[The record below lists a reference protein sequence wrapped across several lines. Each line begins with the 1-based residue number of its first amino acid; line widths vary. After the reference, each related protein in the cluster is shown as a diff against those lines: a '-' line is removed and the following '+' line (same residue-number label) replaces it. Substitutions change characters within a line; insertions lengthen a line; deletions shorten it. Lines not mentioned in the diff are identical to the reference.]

1 MDSQRARFDP
11 ATCSVAAALRV
22 VGDKWTMLVI
32 REAFYGQRR
41 YDQILEVLG
50 CARNIL
56 SDRLANLVEHGVLRR
71 TPYRD
76 GGQRERFEYRLT
88 PMGLELF
95 PVVIALMQWGDR
107 WVAEA
112 AQPSVLLE
120 HRGCDGLV
128 RAELRCAAGHGPL
141 TAHDTAA
148 RPGPR
153 RAKGGRSARGG
164 APLVAELGLPT
175 HRVGPGP
182 SPSSPRSGRRRPG
195 RS

>member
-11 ATCSVAAALRV
+11 AACSVAAALRV
-22 VGDKWTMLVI
+22 VGDKWTMLVM
-32 REAFYGQRR
+32 REAFYGLRR

-56 SDRLANLVEHGVLRR
+56 SDRLAKLVEHGLLGRV
-71 TPYRD
+71 PYRE

-107 WVAEA
+107 WIAQPG
-112 AQPSVLLE
+112 QPSVLVA
-120 HRGCDGLV
+120 HRGCDELV
-128 RAELRCAAGHGPL
+128 QAELRCVAGHGPL
-141 TAHDTAA
+141 TAHDTAP

-153 RAKGGRSARGG
+153 RPARPARTSRGAPSEAAARGR
-164 APLVAELGLPT
+164 T
-175 HRVGPGP
+175 TR
-182 SPSSPRSGRRRPG
+182 PR
-195 RS
+195 